1 MKLLL
6 ALSIFCF
13 SWGCSYAGEED
24 RYQDRGCFGCYSRWS
39 QNCCYQF
46 LASTCWDSIMG
57 GFAPARVRA
66 MELLEI
72 QPSDKVLLVGEGSGL
87 DFEFL
92 PETTNKSEL
101 KALDFSSSMI
111 HQAKQKAPFF
121 NIPPENCFVGDGQ
134 QLPFIAESFN
144 KIFFPLSLGSIPNP
158 SLALQEAER
167 VLAPQGLIVILEKLV
182 DDHSE
187 ISCGRQMLNGF
198 TRCIFADIN
207 RNLTQMMGKES
218 PLKIKHYQSLE
229 GQLRSCAS
237 PLGTHY
243 RLAVL
248 VRAADYP
255 DLPLQEG
262 IIRK

>member
-1 MKLLL
+1 MRLLL
-6 ALSIFCF
+6 ILIFFGF
-13 SWGCSYAGEED
+13 SWNSIYSGEED
-24 RYQDRGCFGCYSRWS
+24 GYQDRGCFGCYSRWS
-39 QNCCYQF
+39 QNCCYQL

-57 GFAPARVRA
+57 GFAPARARA

-72 QPSDKVLLVGEGSGL
+72 QPDDKVLLVGEGSGL

-92 PETTNKSEL
+92 PGITNKSEL

-111 HQAKQKAPFF
+111 HQAKQKAPLFD
-121 NIPPENCFVGDGQ
+121 IPAENCFVGDAQ
-134 QLPFIAESFN
+134 QLPFTTERFN

-167 VLAPQGLIVILEKLV
+167 VLAPQGLIVVFEKLV
-182 DDHSE
+182 DDHRE

-207 RNLTQMMGKES
+207 RNLTQMMGNDS
-218 PLKIKHYQSLE
+218 PLGIKHYESLA
-229 GQLRSCAS
+229 GQLRGCAS

-248 VRAADYP
+248 IRTSDYP
-255 DLPLQEG
+255 NLPLQEAVLS
-262 IIRK
+262 K